1 MALMFWKFIRILA
14 EMSRLINFTA
24 ASLKQERK
32 RNYYST
38 KYVSYRNI
46 NAMIQYSS
54 EKSILQLW
62 AIIFLSI
69 HNDQGIFIQ
78 FNYLHYPRMEINFH
92 PLEIEKE

>member
-1 MALMFWKFIRILA
+1 
-14 EMSRLINFTA
+14 
-24 ASLKQERK
+24 
-32 RNYYST
+32 
-38 KYVSYRNI
+38 
-46 NAMIQYSS
+46 MIQYSS
-54 EKSILQLW
+54 EKSILW